1 MSYNLENILLEHLE
15 RAPVLSRY
23 VLTRGWHYIL
33 AWCHR
38 LAGIVLVVYLLLHL
52 YTLNSLYVPAN
63 YEAKMKIF
71 SLVVLRAVS
80 SKLSISF
87 CVKNLFPFLFF

>member
-71 SLVVLRAVS
+71 S
-80 SKLSISF
+80 
-87 CVKNLFPFLFF
+87 FPFLPS